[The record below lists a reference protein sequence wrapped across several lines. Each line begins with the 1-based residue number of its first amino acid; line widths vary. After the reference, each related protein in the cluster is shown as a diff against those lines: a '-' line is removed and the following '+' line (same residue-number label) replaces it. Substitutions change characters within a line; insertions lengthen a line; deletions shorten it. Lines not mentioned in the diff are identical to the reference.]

1 MSATPK
7 FLVEHDRIVA
17 AIASA
22 EQKTSGEI
30 RVLVSRRATDD
41 AVADAQRH
49 FERLG
54 MTATKERNG
63 VLFFLA
69 PQSRAFAV
77 IGDTA
82 IHARCG
88 DPFWRDVAEA
98 MSTHFRRG
106 DFTGGLVHGIARA
119 GELLGEHFPRSPDDR
134 NELPDKIEED

>member
-7 FLVEHDRIVA
+7 FLVDHDRIVA
-17 AIASA
+17 AIVSA
-22 EQKTSGEI
+22 EQKTSGEV
-30 RVLVSRRATDD
+30 RVLVSRRTTDD

-119 GELLGEHFPRSPDDR
+119 GELLAEHFPRSPDDR